1 MPHGLNW
8 NYSSL
13 FMQKYPEAVERPELV
28 FRKKKKV
35 GAGDNTVG
43 CCLHE
48 DKACVVGACAE
59 G

>member
-1 MPHGLNW
+1 
-8 NYSSL
+8 
-13 FMQKYPEAVERPELV
+13 MQKYPEAVERPELV

-43 CCLHE
+43 CCLHG